1 MSSIERMSEAEV
13 SLRLAHHLVAAG
25 FAQSRV
31 IVALDGAQV
40 GRGEVEHFGVA
51 AFLST
56 LGWSQ
61 VEGATH
67 WRCNYRSTQGSGEI
81 EIHSRSG
88 CGDVTCT
95 LMNGVPLIVE
105 AKKGTLSNSKS
116 SSEYPLLREALGQL
130 LTLEA
135 VPTGALLA
143 VAVPHSPKFVSL
155 AARWR
160 VAPLIAQA
168 GIRILTVARS
178 GEVIGW

>member
-1 MSSIERMSEAEV
+1 MTSIERMSEAEV
-13 SLRLAHHLVAAG
+13 SLRLTHHLVAAG
-25 FAQSRV
+25 LAQSRV

-40 GRGEVEHFGVA
+40 RLEKNEHFAVT

-56 LGWSQ
+56 LGWIQ
-61 VEGATH
+61 VEGSTH
-67 WRCNYRSTQGSGEI
+67 WRCTYRQTQGKGEI

-95 LMNGVPLIVE
+95 LASGVQLIVE
-105 AKKGTLSNSKS
+105 VKKGTLSNSKS

-135 VPTGALLA
+135 IPTGALLA

-155 AARWR
+155 AERWR

-178 GEVIGW
+178 GEVCGM